1 MGKRRISKNQRILTL
16 ILSLFVIVSAVYFL
30 VIHLN
35 DMPAAKPAA
44 TADGELLS
52 VQFIDV
58 GQADSTLISLSTGE
72 TMLID
77 AGESTS
83 ANSVFEELDERGIK
97 DIDILVATHPHA
109 DHIGGMLSLL
119 GRYDIGQVL
128 MPDMTSDS
136 KTYVKLLQ
144 AIKIESIPLVEAY
157 AGYRFSFGSAVCTVV
172 SPSADDNKDANNES
186 VVIYL
191 DFGDT
196 DFLFTGDME
205 EWAEKRVL
213 DSNYYVDADVL
224 KVAHHGSST
233 GSSEAFLCA
242 VTPHYA
248 VISCGRSND
257 YGHPHAETLD
267 RLEEAGAEIYRT
279 DIQGDILFI
288 SDGSTLIAS
297 TDG

>member
-35 DMPAAKPAA
+35 DMPVAKPAA

-83 ANSVFEELDERGIK
+83 ADSVFAELDERGIK

-136 KTYVKLLQ
+136 KTYAKLLQ
-144 AIKIESIPLVEAY
+144 AIKTESIPLVEAY

-191 DFGDT
+191 GFGDT

-233 GSSEAFLCA
+233 GSSEAFLSA
-242 VTPHYA
+242 ITPDYA

-267 RLEEAGAEIYRT
+267 RLEEAGAQIYRT

-297 TDG
+297 SDG